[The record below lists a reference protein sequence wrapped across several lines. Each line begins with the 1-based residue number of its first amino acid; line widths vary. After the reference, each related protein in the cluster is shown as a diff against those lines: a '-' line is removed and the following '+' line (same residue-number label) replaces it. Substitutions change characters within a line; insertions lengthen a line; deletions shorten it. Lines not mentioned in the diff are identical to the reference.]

1 MIKKI
6 LKSNAGI
13 SFVAYIAASYIRFV
27 WLTSRWKYVNYESP
41 ESLINQNKPFIVAF
55 FHGRLLMLPFCW
67 RVIQKKHDK
76 PFYMLI
82 SAHKDGRLI
91 SKTVEFLGIKNIA
104 GSTNRGGKEALVKI
118 IKFIKRGEVIGFT
131 PDGPRGPG
139 ESVSDGTI
147 RTAQMAGVPI
157 LPVTFSTSRHKM
169 LKTWD
174 KFFIAFPFSKGVFSW
189 GHPIDVSDR
198 KIPLEQY
205 KKNLQNA
212 MKELNKN
219 ADKLNQGEL

>member
-6 LKSNAGI
+6 LKSSLGI
-13 SFVAYIAASYIRFV
+13 AIIAFIASSYIRFV
-27 WLTSRWKYVNYESP
+27 WLTSRWKYINYAAP
-41 ESLINQNKPFIVAF
+41 ESLVKEGKPFIVAF

-67 RVIQKKHDK
+67 RLVQKKHKK

-91 SKTVEFLGIKNIA
+91 SRTVGFLGIKNIA
-104 GSTNRGGKEALVKI
+104 GSTNKGGKEALVKI
-118 IKFIKRGEVIGFT
+118 IKFIKKGEVIGFT

-139 ESVSDGTI
+139 ESISDGTI

-157 LPVTFSTSRHKM
+157 LPVTYSTSRHKL

-174 KFFIAFPFSKGVFSW
+174 KFFIALPFSKGVFSW
-189 GHPIDVSDR
+189 GDPVDVSDR
-198 KIPLEQY
+198 NIPLEQH
-205 KKNLQNA
+205 KTNLQTA
-212 MKELNKN
+212 MLDLKKK
-219 ADKLNQGEL
+219 ADDISQGRL